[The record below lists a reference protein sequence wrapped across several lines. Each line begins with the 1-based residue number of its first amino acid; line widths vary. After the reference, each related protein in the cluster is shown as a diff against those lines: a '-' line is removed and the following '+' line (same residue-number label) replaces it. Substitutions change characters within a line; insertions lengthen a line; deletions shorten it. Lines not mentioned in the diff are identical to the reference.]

1 MFMASPLAI
10 RFACVVAVVSA
21 CLCTGCASSMKAPK
35 VLQLPEPSND
45 RNWQPNL
52 AVLSEAEFEENQV
65 TVRNIRNTQYISEND
80 YIVQHYDKTFDLNDL
95 ESVWFFVVPF
105 QEMPALAHTM
115 LSFGF
120 GNGEFVCVSVE
131 VRLEEGEEYSPF
143 RGAGGNFEIMY
154 VVADERDLVRLR
166 TEHRDADVYLYQ
178 AKASPQQAQ
187 KLFVDVMNRV
197 NQLKHKPE
205 FYDTLR
211 NNCTTNIVAHVNKLA
226 PGRIPYGLGVLLP
239 GLSDRLA
246 YNLGLLATNEPFDV
260 ARARAYV
267 NWRAMQY
274 REAEDFSLKIRE
286 VNVGN

>member
-1 MFMASPLAI
+1 MLS
-10 RFACVVAVVSA
+10 
-21 CLCTGCASSMKAPK
+21 
-35 VLQLPEPSND
+35 LPEPSNE
-45 RNWQPNL
+45 RNWRPNL
-52 AVLSEAEFEENQV
+52 AVLSEAEFNDELV
-65 TVRNIRNTQYISEND
+65 TVRNIRNTQYISNDD

-95 ESVWFFVVPF
+95 ETVWFFVVPF
-105 QEMPALAHTM
+105 QQMPMLAHTM

-120 GNGEFVCVSVE
+120 GNGQYVCVSVE
-131 VRLEEGEEYSPF
+131 VRLEDGEVYSPL

-178 AKASPQQAQ
+178 AKASPEQAR

-197 NQLKHKPE
+197 NKLKQQPE

-211 NNCTTNIVAHVNKLA
+211 NNCTTNIVSHVNKLA
-226 PGRIPYGLGVLLP
+226 PGRIPYGIGVLLP

-246 YNLGLLATNEPFDV
+246 YNLGLLATTDSFDV

-267 NWRAMQY
+267 NWRAVEH
-274 REAEDFSLKIRE
+274 REAEDFSTKIRE
-286 VNVGN
+286 Q